1 MKFLIFF
8 SFVLLNLET
17 NAQPAWKLVKEKN
30 GMKIFTA
37 SVDNSKFKSIRVQ
50 TVFDGTITKLISI
63 ISNIKQHPEW
73 VYRAKTAYIL
83 KQVNPNEFLYYIE
96 SILPWPLNNRDAIIH
111 LTIMHDTAHGILRI
125 NAFSEP
131 AFIEKKNGLVRIPFS
146 KGTWYVTETNHQ
158 LNIDYTF
165 EVDPGGG
172 LPAWMVNMFADKGP
186 YESFQ
191 NLKMKLLQ

>member
-1 MKFLIFF
+1 M
-8 SFVLLNLET
+8 
-17 NAQPAWKLVKEKN
+17 
-30 GMKIFTA
+30 A

-50 TVFDGTITKLISI
+50 TVFDGTIPKLISI
-63 ISNIKQHPEW
+63 ISNINKHPEW

-96 SILPWPLNNRDAIIH
+96 STLPWPLSNRDAVIH

-146 KGTWYVTETNHQ
+146 KGTWYVTELSHQ

-165 EVDPGGG
+165 QVDPGGG
-172 LPAWMVNMFADKGP
+172 LPAWMVNMLADKGP